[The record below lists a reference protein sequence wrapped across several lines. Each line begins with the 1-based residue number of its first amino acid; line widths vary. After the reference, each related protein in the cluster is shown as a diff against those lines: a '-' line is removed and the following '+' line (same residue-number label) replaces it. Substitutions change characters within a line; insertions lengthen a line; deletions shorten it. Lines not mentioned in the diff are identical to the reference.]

1 MSVEGRE
8 DILFGIISFTWKSG
22 CASSKPNCKREIV
35 DFPDEALCLLHNMN
49 SNIAVEV
56 LRASLVYLLEQR
68 T

>member
-1 MSVEGRE
+1 MSVEGKE
-8 DILFGIISFTWKSG
+8 DTLFGIITFTRKSG
-22 CASSKPNCKREIV
+22 CARSKSHCKREVV

-56 LRASLVYLLEQR
+56 LRGSSVYLLEQR